1 NKPMTRKEQVALL
14 VLRVGLGAFLLVW
27 SVGKLVAPEHAV
39 RIFAHFYRLQIS
51 PGLVITIGIAETVL
65 SVLII
70 IGAWQRCT
78 YALGLILHLVSTI
91 SSWRMLLD
99 PFQNHNDLFV
109 AGVPVLAA
117 FAALYLLRDHDVLWA
132 VSRRP

>member
-1 NKPMTRKEQVALL
+1 
-14 VLRVGLGAFLLVW
+14 
-27 SVGKLVAPEHAV
+27 
-39 RIFAHFYRLQIS
+39 
-51 PGLVITIGIAETVL
+51 
-65 SVLII
+65 
-70 IGAWQRCT
+70 
-78 YALGLILHLVSTI
+78 ILHLVSTI

-99 PFQNHNDLFV
+99 PFQNPNDLFV